1 MAINYNYLDFA
12 VEEADNIAVAA
23 AAAAAD
29 CNKHSVEVEG
39 LGYKTHCYHLA
50 DTAVVDFYNPFQI

>member
-1 MAINYNYLDFA
+1 MAINYNYLGFA

-23 AAAAAD
+23 AAD
-29 CNKHSVEVEG
+29 CNKHFVEAEG
-39 LGYKTHCYHLA
+39 LGYKIHCYHLA